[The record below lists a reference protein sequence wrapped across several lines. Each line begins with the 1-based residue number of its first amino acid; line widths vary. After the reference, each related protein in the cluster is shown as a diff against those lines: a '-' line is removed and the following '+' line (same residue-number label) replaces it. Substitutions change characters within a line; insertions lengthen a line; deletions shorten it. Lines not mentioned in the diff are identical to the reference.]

1 MREGRDEIT
10 PDVRR
15 EVIARGTSPADPLVR
30 DLFEAFLPEAARTKT
45 LGSAI
50 DGAELLALKG
60 NSAKGRSL
68 FLSAAGMQCRNCH
81 QVGEQGKALGP
92 DLTHIGKRYSP
103 AEILENILEPSKKID
118 PKYQTWLIQ
127 TDDGRVQSG
136 LLTARSDQQVT
147 LRDATGKDIK
157 FATDKI
163 ELMVAQK
170 KSLMPELQLRD
181 LTAQDAAD
189 LLAWLSSLK

>member
-1 MREGRDEIT
+1 
-10 PDVRR
+10 
-15 EVIARGTSPADPLVR
+15 
-30 DLFEAFLPEAARTKT
+30 
-45 LGSAI
+45 
-50 DGAELLALKG
+50 
-60 NSAKGRSL
+60 
-68 FLSAAGMQCRNCH
+68 MQCRNCH

-103 AEILENILEPSKKID
+103 AEILENILEPSKKSD